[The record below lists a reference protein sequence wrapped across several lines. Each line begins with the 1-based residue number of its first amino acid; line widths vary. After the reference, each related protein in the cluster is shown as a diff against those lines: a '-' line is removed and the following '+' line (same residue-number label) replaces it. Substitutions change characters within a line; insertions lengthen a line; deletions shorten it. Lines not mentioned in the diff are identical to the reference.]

1 MPLVQRK
8 TATCH
13 FILTKDSEVHAA
25 KELKTLH
32 SDSNQSAAKP
42 DVLKSSVIMVASSY
56 NNCNPGGPVGLPQGC
71 KPIHW
76 NPNTFLEKKVCWQI
90 ARQLQKTSVA
100 NFTYLFWTLYF
111 ASRTKNKLKQL
122 YFNGAVSMF
131 FQQSLHLPKNKQPKW
146 RLLWSHDP
154 WDLISWFPLPSL
166 GPSPMENPMLKG

>member
-1 MPLVQRK
+1 MS
-8 TATCH
+8 
-13 FILTKDSEVHAA
+13 ILTSMLSVHFN
-25 KELKTLH
+25 TMV
-32 SDSNQSAAKP
+32 NQGFPGIRRALP
-42 DVLKSSVIMVASSY
+42 GLLQVVASY

-90 ARQLQKTSVA
+90 AQKLQKTSVA

-146 RLLWSHDP
+146 QLLWSHDP
-154 WDLISWFPLPSL
+154 WDLISWFPLLSL